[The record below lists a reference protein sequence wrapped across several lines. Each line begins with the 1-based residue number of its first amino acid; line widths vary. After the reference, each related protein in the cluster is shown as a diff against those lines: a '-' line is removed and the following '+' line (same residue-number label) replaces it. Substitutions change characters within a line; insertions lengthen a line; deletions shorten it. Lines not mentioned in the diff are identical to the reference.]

1 MVIFF
6 KTKDL
11 MVKVVIS
18 YIIIIRKTTSENSYK
33 NPSTI
38 KNYNFFKSSL

>member
-1 MVIFF
+1 MIFF

-18 YIIIIRKTTSENSYK
+18 YIVIIRKTTSENSYK
-33 NPSTI
+33 NLSAI
-38 KNYNFFKSSL
+38 KNYNSFKSSL